1 VQHEL
6 ERVRARG
13 SDKLCPRVPRRRP
26 GGGTIT
32 TGTVA
37 GSVKDDQG
45 LAVPGATVTLIS
57 EARGT
62 KMAPVVTSGTGD
74 FVIPNVTP
82 DTYTVEIAM
91 DGFTTV
97 RRPGVAVS
105 GGDRISVGDLKLAV
119 GKTSETVTV
128 SAESPLIQSQSGE
141 RSFRVTAEVENLP
154 ISARNFAA
162 LRR

>member
-1 VQHEL
+1 M
-6 ERVRARG
+6 RVMRTRNNALGQEENKMNWKVFARAVLAG
-13 SDKLCPRVPRRRP
+13 AALGLLVAAPVSAQ
-26 GGGTIT
+26 IT

-62 KMAPVVTSGTGD
+62 RMAPVVTNGTGD
-74 FVIPNVTP
+74 FVVPNVTP
-82 DTYTVEIAM
+82 DTYTVEITM

-105 GGDRISVGDLKLAV
+105 GGDRVGVGDLKLTV
-119 GKTSETVTV
+119 G
-128 SAESPLIQSQSGE
+128 
-141 RSFRVTAEVENLP
+141 
-154 ISARNFAA
+154 
-162 LRR
+162 